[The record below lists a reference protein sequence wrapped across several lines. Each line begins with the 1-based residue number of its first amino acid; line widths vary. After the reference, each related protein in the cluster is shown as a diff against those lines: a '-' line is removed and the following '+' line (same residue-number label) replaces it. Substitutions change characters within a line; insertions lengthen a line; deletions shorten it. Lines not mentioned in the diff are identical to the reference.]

1 MSESLIWSFK
11 IIWISKWKINRT
23 HLHYHTKFVKYVWMK
38 RIWISWIGGLVIFCR
53 GHKIFNK
60 TFYSGGT
67 LFSPTTPNL
76 LSPTNVERGLA
87 LKPAANSSFYPRA
100 HCRHRAEDWGVEAT
114 TTVAMVTEHS
124 LQLPHSSLAYA
135 HQRSSFILLQT

>member
-1 MSESLIWSFK
+1 MFFK
-11 IIWISKWKINRT
+11 EDMNKLNWWPSKCTKSVISVIVQII
-23 HLHYHTKFVKYVWMK
+23 
-38 RIWISWIGGLVIFCR
+38 IFCR
-53 GHKIFNK
+53 GHKIFYK

-100 HCRHRAEDWGVEAT
+100 HCRHRAED
-114 TTVAMVTEHS
+114 
-124 LQLPHSSLAYA
+124 
-135 HQRSSFILLQT
+135 